1 MQTFKPLLVA
11 ITLVVWLTGISLSL
25 FFLLFTPVYAD
36 TPPEVE
42 ESTSGISG
50 QDAGTGGI
58 SAQATFSAPPLNTPA
73 NGATITNPRPIFDWD
88 DAQGSVISYTLLI
101 TGNQPFTGP
110 DGQKTTATITTTASV
125 YTPTYFLANG
135 GYTWTVQAHNG
146 SEVSGYVDPPYTFTV
161 TASWLVYLPIVM
173 NPEPAECPTGSA
185 ASFDLIPL
193 DGGPVRD
200 HPDYLHGDLNLQQR
214 GYVTI
219 DKYKGLVD
227 ISGSVDSDPPQ
238 LAGLFNPNNYPG
250 IVSVYQVN
258 SWNWSCGIHGCPGPP
273 VTSPKVTLLGLTAS
287 RGQSISIPERNA
299 NIYGGGYKALVL
311 YAAEKQITLKYTRR
325 DSVVG
330 GYSANIENVCVD
342 PNLLALYRAQVDA
355 DGYHSTNYL
364 PALRNDE
371 PFGTALGGEI
381 RVTIRDGA
389 GSFLDPRSRKDW
401 WWGY

>member
-11 ITLVVWLTGISLSL
+11 ITLVVWLISISLGS
-25 FFLLFTPVYAD
+25 FFLFLIPVHAD

-42 ESTSGISG
+42 ESTTGFSG
-50 QDAGTGGI
+50 QDAGTGDI

-73 NGATITNPRPIFDWD
+73 NGATITSPRPTFDWD
-88 DAQGSVISYTLLI
+88 DAEGAVISYTVLI
-101 TGNQPFTGP
+101 TGSQPFPGP
-110 DGQKTTATITTTASV
+110 AGQTSTVTITTTASV
-125 YTPTYFLANG
+125 YTPTYSLVNG
-135 GYTWTVQAHNG
+135 VYTWTVQAH
-146 SEVSGYVDPPYTFTV
+146 SEAGLSGYVTPYSFTLDA
-161 TASWLVYLPIVM
+161 TWLVYLPIVM
-173 NPEPAECPTGSA
+173 KPAPSECPTVSA
-185 ASFDLIPL
+185 ASFVRIPL
-193 DGGPVRD
+193 DGGSVRD
-200 HPDYLHGDLNLQQR
+200 HPDYLHGDLNLQLR
-214 GYVTI
+214 GYVAV

-238 LAGLFNPNNYPG
+238 LAGLFSPNNYPG

-258 SWNWSCGIHGCPGPP
+258 SWNWGCGTHGCPGPP
-273 VTSPKVTLLGLTAS
+273 VTSPEVTLVGLPSS

-311 YAAEKQITLKYTRR
+311 YADEKQITLKYTRQ

-371 PFGTALGGEI
+371 PFGTALDGEI

>member
-11 ITLVVWLTGISLSL
+11 VTFVVWLIGISVGSFVL
-25 FFLLFTPVYAD
+25 FLIPVYAD

-42 ESTSGISG
+42 ESMINFL
-50 QDAGTGGI
+50 DLDRGTGDI

-73 NGATITNPRPIFDWD
+73 NGATITNPRPTFDWD
-88 DAQGSVISYTLLI
+88 DAEGAVISYTLFI
-101 TGNQPFTGP
+101 TGSQPFPGPAGQTSTG
-110 DGQKTTATITTTASV
+110 TITTTASV
-125 YTPTYFLANG
+125 YTPTYSLVNG
-135 GYTWTVQAHNG
+135 VYTWTVQAH
-146 SEVSGYVDPPYTFTV
+146 SEAGVSGYVTPYSFTLDA
-161 TASWLVYLPIVM
+161 TWLVYLPIVM
-173 NPEPAECPTGSA
+173 KPAPSECPTVST
-185 ASFDLIPL
+185 ASFDRIPL

-200 HPDYLHGDLNLQQR
+200 HPDYLHGDLNLQLR
-214 GYVTI
+214 GYVTV

-227 ISGSVDSDPPQ
+227 ISGSTDSDPPQ
-238 LAGLFNPNNYPG
+238 LAGLFTPNNYPG

-258 SWNWSCGIHGCPGPP
+258 SWNWSCGTHGCPGPP
-273 VTSPKVTLLGLTAS
+273 VTSPEVTLIGLATS

-299 NIYGGGYKALVL
+299 NIYGGGYKVLVL
-311 YAAEKQITLKYTRR
+311 YADEKQITLKYTRR

-371 PFGTALGGEI
+371 PIGTALDGEV